1 MAFTFK
7 EFKSKEI
14 SSLPHYLVIGHP
26 IGHSLSPLMHQA
38 ALDYHHLNAQYF
50 AIDLHSDDITDFIS
64 WLNRDTFL
72 GCNITIPYKELFIDV
87 VDRLDPTAA
96 HLGVINTIA
105 KSGSELIGYNT
116 DVHGFLQPLEQFRD
130 DLEGSAAIIFGTGGA
145 SKAVMAGLISSGITK
160 ILFVSR
166 NVKTHRINK
175 NRADAEIDVE
185 YLDYSQWQAY
195 IDDVSILINATPLG
209 MYPNIAESPVKEVE
223 MELLNGK
230 ICYDLVY
237 NPLITT
243 FLTYANRAGGHAIQ
257 GHHMLIHQGDHS
269 FNIWTDKSFP
279 LELIYQK
286 IENYFI

>member
-1 MAFTFK
+1 M
-7 EFKSKEI
+7 
-14 SSLPHYLVIGHP
+14 VIGHP
-26 IGHSLSPLMHQA
+26 IGHSLSPLMHQT

-50 AIDLHSDDITDFIS
+50 AIDLHSDDVTDFIS